1 MVNLNYKNK
10 ENERNGGKNMTTS
23 ENFKQA
29 ANNIKY
35 TPAILEAILSITPDI
50 IFVKDKELK
59 YVAVS
64 QSFVK
69 YTGKTSNN
77 EIIGKTD
84 EEIYGESN
92 VAKKYRQQDL
102 EMLVSGKSEVNVV
115 NLIPDEEGNSR
126 FGFAKKHILYDEY
139 GKSIGIFGMIR
150 ETSKKYLDKQ
160 SYEQELDFLLD
171 TNRNT
176 YCLTLIDVDNWEII
190 KERRRTVEGFK
201 LPLFKNIDN
210 FYDTAYDGV
219 ADSDSDAFNFY
230 KNFSK
235 KHIKE
240 IFNHGRRD
248 IVMEYRR
255 ILPNGK
261 IRWVQDIIKF
271 LVNPE
276 NNHLSVALISRDIDA
291 RKKKEENL
299 LKAAETDEMT
309 GVLNRAAITK
319 KITTFLGTEGLN
331 SSHALFMID
340 IDNFKKLNDNLGHQ
354 EGDRLL
360 VDLINAVKS
369 CFRNTDLIGRV
380 GGDEF
385 FVLMKHCPARYIAEY
400 KASALMSAVSN
411 VCCAYKKFDVS
422 ASVGISIYPSDGTSL
437 SELYKTADDALYYA
451 KQHGKHTFVFS
462 EDIKR

>member
-1 MVNLNYKNK
+1 
-10 ENERNGGKNMTTS
+10 MTTS
-23 ENFKQA
+23 PS
-29 ANNIKY
+29 NNRNSKSTLKY
-35 TPAILEAILSITPDI
+35 TPAILEAILNITPDI
-50 IFVKDKELK
+50 IFVKDKDLR
-59 YVAVS
+59 YITVS
-64 QSFVK
+64 NSFIE
-69 YTGKTSNN
+69 YTGKSDVD

-84 EEIYGESN
+84 EEIYGESDI
-92 VAKKYRQQDL
+92 AEKYRLQDL

-115 NLIPDEEGNSR
+115 NLIPDKEGNSR
-126 FGFAKKHILYDEY
+126 FGFAKKHILYDED
-139 GKSIGIFGMIR
+139 GNSIGIFGMIR
-150 ETSKKYLDKQ
+150 ETSKEYLDKQ
-160 SYEQELDFLLD
+160 SYDQELDFLLS
-171 TNRNT
+171 TNKNT
-176 YCLTLIDVDNWEII
+176 YCLSLIDADNWEII
-190 KERRRTVEGFK
+190 KEHRRTVNGFK
-201 LPLFKNIDN
+201 LPLFKDIDV
-210 FYDTAYDGV
+210 FCSVAFDGV
-219 ADSDSDAFNFY
+219 ADSDSDAFTFY

-235 KHIKE
+235 KYIKE
-240 IFNHGRRD
+240 IFTNGRRD

-291 RKKKEENL
+291 RKKKEVSL

-319 KITTFLGTEGLN
+319 KITTFLGTDGLN

-340 IDNFKKLNDNLGHQ
+340 IDNFKRLNDTLGHQ

-385 FVLMKHCPARYIAEY
+385 FILMKHCPARYIAEY
-400 KASALMSAVSN
+400 KASALMVAIGN
-411 VCCAYKKFDVS
+411 VCSAYKKYDVS
-422 ASVGISIYPSDGTSL
+422 ASVGISIYPADGTSL
-437 SELYKTADDALYYA
+437 SELYKNADDALYYA

-462 EDIKR
+462 EDIK

>member
-1 MVNLNYKNK
+1 M
-10 ENERNGGKNMTTS
+10 EERKMTTS
-23 ENFKQA
+23 TNPKQA
-29 ANNIKY
+29 AKSNLRY
-35 TPAILEAILSITPDI
+35 TPAILDAILNITPDI
-50 IFVKDKELK
+50 IFVKDTDLK
-59 YVAVS
+59 YVTVS
-64 QSFVK
+64 QSFVE
-69 YTGKTSNN
+69 YTGKTSTD

-84 EEIYGESN
+84 EEIYGENN
-92 VAKKYRQQDL
+92 VAEKYRLQDL

-115 NLIPDEEGNSR
+115 NLIPDKEGNSR
-126 FGFAKKHILYDEY
+126 FGFAKKHILYDED
-139 GKSIGIFGMIR
+139 GNSIGIFGMIR
-150 ETSKKYLDKQ
+150 ETSKEYLDKQ

-190 KERRRTVEGFK
+190 KERRRTVDGFK
-201 LPLFKNIDN
+201 LPLFKNIDT
-210 FYDTAYDGV
+210 FYNVAFDGV
-219 ADSDSDAFNFY
+219 ADSDSDAFSFY

-235 KHIKE
+235 KYIKE
-240 IFNHGRRD
+240 IFAHGRRD

-261 IRWVQDIIKF
+261 IRWIQDIIKF

-276 NNHLSVALISRDIDA
+276 NNHLSAALISRDIDA
-291 RKKKEENL
+291 RKKKEEAL

-340 IDNFKKLNDNLGHQ
+340 IDNFKRLNDNLGHQ

-360 VDLINAVKS
+360 VDLIKAVKS

-400 KASALMSAVSN
+400 KASALMGAVGN
-411 VCCAYKKFDVS
+411 VCSAYKKFDIS
-422 ASVGISIYPSDGTSL
+422 ASVGISIYPADGTSL
-437 SELYKTADDALYYA
+437 SELYKNADDALYYA

>member
-1 MVNLNYKNK
+1 MKA
-10 ENERNGGKNMTTS
+10 TDS
-23 ENFKQA
+23 FKQA
-29 ANNIKY
+29 SKNNIKY
-35 TPAILEAILSITPDI
+35 TPAILDAILNITPDI
-50 IFVKDKELK
+50 IFVKDKDLK
-59 YVAVS
+59 YITVS
-64 QSFVK
+64 QSFVE
-69 YTGKTSNN
+69 YTGKTSTD

-92 VAKKYRQQDL
+92 VAEKYRLQDL

-126 FGFAKKHILYDEY
+126 FGFAKKHILCDED
-139 GKSIGIFGMIR
+139 GNPIGIFGMIR
-150 ETSKKYLDKQ
+150 ETSKEYLDKQ

-190 KERRRTVEGFK
+190 KERRRTVDGFK
-201 LPLFKNIDN
+201 LPLFKNIDT
-210 FYDTAYDGV
+210 FYDVAYDGV
-219 ADSDSDAFNFY
+219 ADSDSDAFTFY

-235 KHIKE
+235 KYIKE
-240 IFNHGRRD
+240 IFNNGRRD

-261 IRWVQDIIKF
+261 IRWVQDIVKF

-291 RKKKEENL
+291 RKKKEEAL
-299 LKAAETDEMT
+299 LKASETDEMT

-319 KITTFLGTEGLN
+319 KITTFLGTEGVN

-340 IDNFKKLNDNLGHQ
+340 IDNFKRINDNLGHQ

-360 VDLINAVKS
+360 VDLVSAVKA

-411 VCCAYKKFDVS
+411 VCSAYKRFDVS
-422 ASVGISIYPSDGTSL
+422 ASVGISIYPVDGTSL
-437 SELYKTADDALYYA
+437 SELYKNADDALYYA

-462 EDIKR
+462 EDIK

>member
-1 MVNLNYKNK
+1 
-10 ENERNGGKNMTTS
+10 MTTP
-23 ENFKQA
+23 ENL
-29 ANNIKY
+29 KY
-35 TPAILEAILSITPDI
+35 TTAILDAILKITPDI
-50 IFVKDKELK
+50 IFVKDTQLK
-59 YVAVS
+59 YINIS
-64 QSFVK
+64 QSFVE
-69 YTGKTSNN
+69 YTGKTSAD

-84 EEIYGESN
+84 EEIYGENN
-92 VAKKYRQQDL
+92 VAEKYRLQDL

-126 FGFAKKHILYDEY
+126 FGFAKKHILYDED
-139 GKSIGIFGMIR
+139 GNPIGIFGMIR
-150 ETSKKYLDKQ
+150 ETTKEYLDKQ

-176 YCLTLIDVDNWEII
+176 YCLTLIDADNWQII
-190 KERRRTVEGFK
+190 KERRRTVDGYKF
-201 LPLFKNIDN
+201 PLFKDIDTFCN
-210 FYDTAYDGV
+210 VAYDGV
-219 ADSDSDAFNFY
+219 ADSDCDAFTFY
-230 KNFSK
+230 KNISK
-235 KHIKE
+235 KYIKE
-240 IFNHGRRD
+240 IFNNGRRD

-276 NNHLSVALISRDIDA
+276 NNHLSVALISRDIDT
-291 RKKKEENL
+291 RKKKEESL

-309 GVLNRAAITK
+309 GVLNRAAVTK

-340 IDNFKKLNDNLGHQ
+340 IDNFKRLNDSLGHQ
-354 EGDRLL
+354 EGDHLL
-360 VDLINAVKS
+360 VDLVTAVKA

-385 FVLMKHCPARYIAEY
+385 FILMKHCPARYIAEY

-411 VCCAYKKFDVS
+411 VCSAYKKYDVS
-422 ASVGISIYPSDGTSL
+422 ASVGISIYPADGISL
-437 SELYKTADDALYYA
+437 SELYKRADDALYFA
-451 KQHGKHTFVFS
+451 KQHGKHTFVFA